1 MVFSQLR
8 NNLFTSQY
16 EEGKFLFSHLSSKQ
30 ILYYVGNQVNH
41 YHDMI
46 TLHSTVLEIFNILN
60 KSDVLSCILCCMNVK
75 KNFNWGEKKG
85 YKKLDLCTGM
95 IKMGIN
101 CINFWGRIYNFL
113 YVLLHT
119 SSNIIFRGPI

>member
-1 MVFSQLR
+1 MYF
-8 NNLFTSQY
+8 
-16 EEGKFLFSHLSSKQ
+16 
-30 ILYYVGNQVNH
+30 
-41 YHDMI
+41 
-46 TLHSTVLEIFNILN
+46 TLHE
-60 KSDVLSCILCCMNVK
+60 CK
-75 KNFNWGEKKG
+75 KKLIKIFNWGEKKG

-119 SSNIIFRGPI
+119 SSNIIVRGPQVPRNILTDPIELDLFYVQETILKMVWV

>member
-30 ILYYVGNQVNH
+30 ILYYVGNQVNN

-60 KSDVLSCILCCMNVK
+60 KSDVLSCILRCMNVK
-75 KNFNWGEKKG
+75 KKLIKIFNWGEKKG

-101 CINFWGRIYNFL
+101 CINFWGRIITFYMFC
-113 YVLLHT
+113 YIPVQ
-119 SSNIIFRGPI
+119 I